1 MNWFGF
7 VNIYFNIFGQKM
19 WSLRTHST
27 YTFTILIILSYYY
40 NYYTFI
46 CIMKSV
52 YIFNNRLFTVAKK
65 NPFWDIPQGSCQF
78 KGHLFV
84 WL

>member
-1 MNWFGF
+1 
-7 VNIYFNIFGQKM
+7 M

-40 NYYTFI
+40 NYYIIILLFASWNQFTFLI
-46 CIMKSV
+46 NK
-52 YIFNNRLFTVAKK
+52 LFTVAKK

-78 KGHLFV
+78 KGHLFMCDYKAS
-84 WL
+84 LKILHKT